1 MKSKASQSQ
10 GLLLFRLSQTQMFAM
25 GTLKVQE
32 IVPFTSFT
40 KIPYS
45 QQHVLGAVNIRGTTM
60 PVIDMPAAI
69 GYRPI
74 TPEEYPDCSIIIT
87 DCSRTTVGFLVRGIE
102 KITACDW
109 QAIAP
114 PPETLG
120 HNIYVTGITR
130 TEEQLVQLLDV
141 ELILSHINPDDPNS
155 LYPTLTDVDREKLKP
170 MRILLVDDSGV
181 ARRQLCNAL
190 DSINIPYFVAT
201 NGNDALDIMQ
211 KSAQAKTPVDI
222 LVSDIEMP
230 GLDGY
235 ELAFEVQNTPH
246 LANTYMILH
255 TSLSSEICV
264 DRAHQVGA
272 HEALTKFD
280 ANELV
285 HAMLRG
291 AKQRRET
298 AVEA

>member
-10 GLLLFRLSQTQMFAM
+10 GLLLFRLSQAQMFAM

-40 KIPYS
+40 AMPYS
-45 QQHVLGAVNIRGTTM
+45 QQHVLGAVCIRGMTM
-60 PVIDMPAAI
+60 PLIDMPSAI

-74 TPEEYPDCSIIIT
+74 SREEFANCSIIIT
-87 DCSRTTVGFLVRGIE
+87 DCSRTTVGFLVRGID

-120 HNIYVTGITR
+120 NNTYVTGITKV
-130 TEEQLVQLLDV
+130 EDHLVQLLDV
-141 ELILSHINPDDPNS
+141 ELILSHLNPDDPS
-155 LYPTLTDVDREKLKP
+155 TLYPTLTDIDREKLKP

-211 KSAQAKTPVDI
+211 KSAQAGHAVDI

-246 LANTYMILH
+246 LAHTYMILH

-264 DRAHQVGA
+264 ERALQVGA
-272 HEALTKFD
+272 HEALTKFE

-291 AKQRRET
+291 AKKRREAT
-298 AVEA
+298 ATV